1 MTIEWWLLIIIGIVG
16 LIVQGRLQSV
26 FSKYSKVPMTGGLT
40 GREVAEKM
48 LRDNGIHDVTVT
60 STRGHL
66 TDNYNPT
73 NKTINLSESVYA
85 SNSIA
90 AAAVAAHETG
100 HAIQDAYGYAPL
112 RVRSALVPVI
122 SFASQWSFL
131 LIIVGIILINTMPA
145 ILGRHRP
152 DSPLGNLLGHYAAGG
167 VQCLQPGHAVA
178 GSERH
183 APRRS
188 APTGR
193 NRPPMG
199 RTHLPRRSPERHRH
213 PPLLHRVRAK
223 RLTPTPTIKQM
234 QGDGNPSPCIC
245 FAAQTMTAFP
255 SSEPASPTPPRNL
268 PHFPNNLKRP
278 YRSEHICSERY
289 GLFKSNPTRTRHR
302 KPVRKNL
309 PAQPVAS
316 DTDNNATTCD
326 LSSAAITDLC
336 G

>member
-66 TDNYNPT
+66 TD

-145 ILGRHRP
+145 IFWAGIALIALSAIFSVITLPVEYNASNRAMQWLEASGTLRGEALQQAGTATYLVAAL
-152 DSPLGNLLGHYAAGG
+152 SAIATLLYYIGFA
-167 VQCLQPGHAVA
+167 
-178 GSERH
+178 
-183 APRRS
+183 RR
-188 APTGR
+188 
-193 NRPPMG
+193 
-199 RTHLPRRSPERHRH
+199 
-213 PPLLHRVRAK
+213 
-223 RLTPTPTIKQM
+223 
-234 QGDGNPSPCIC
+234 D
-245 FAAQTMTAFP
+245 
-255 SSEPASPTPPRNL
+255 
-268 PHFPNNLKRP
+268 
-278 YRSEHICSERY
+278 
-289 GLFKSNPTRTRHR
+289 
-302 KPVRKNL
+302 
-309 PAQPVAS
+309 
-316 DTDNNATTCD
+316 
-326 LSSAAITDLC
+326 
-336 G
+336 